1 MIKRFLPYYKP
12 QWKMFVADMICALIL
27 ALCDLVYP
35 TITRSMLNVYIPNNQ
50 IRLLVLWAVI
60 LLLIY
65 IVKLG
70 MNYFVAYWGHL
81 VGVHMQAHMR
91 RDVFNHLERLPLTYF
106 DNNKTGTIMSR
117 IVSDLMDISELAHH
131 GPEDL
136 FLSIITIIGAFI
148 MMARIY
154 LPLAVI
160 IVMTLPVMVIY
171 SSHLRL
177 KMSEAFTETRVETGE
192 INANLE
198 NSIAGI
204 RVSRRTPARISR
216 TNSSIKETNGLS
228 RREAVRIR
236 SWHSFSAVPP
246 LSATFC
252 RSFSTSQAVSS
263 APMGKSIS
271 AISQLL
277 CCTSAFS

>member
-1 MIKRFLPYYKP
+1 
-12 QWKMFVADMICALIL
+12 
-27 ALCDLVYP
+27 
-35 TITRSMLNVYIPNNQ
+35 
-50 IRLLVLWAVI
+50 
-60 LLLIY
+60 
-65 IVKLG
+65 
-70 MNYFVAYWGHL
+70 
-81 VGVHMQAHMR
+81 MR

-204 RVSRRTPARISR
+204 RVS
-216 TNSSIKETNGLS
+216 K
-228 RREAVRIR
+228 VY
-236 SWHSFSAVPP
+236 
-246 LSATFC
+246 
-252 RSFSTSQAVSS
+252 TS
-263 APMGKSIS
+263 
-271 AISQLL
+271 
-277 CCTSAFS
+277 